1 MTHPIDP
8 STYPDWFRVGDDL
21 NLASIDTRRRHDRDG
36 TRLSKSEGKALHR
49 ENIEALR
56 ELQFKMYAEHERSLL
71 VVLQAID
78 SGGKDGCIR
87 RVFGPLNPQGVRVKA
102 FKKPTKSE
110 LEHDFL
116 WRVHQHT
123 PRSGHIQVF
132 NRSHYEDVLV
142 ARVHQLV
149 EESVWRRRY
158 EHIRNFEA
166 LLADNNTLLVKVLL
180 HISKEEQRERLQARV
195 DDPTRRWKFASADL
209 AERKLWDDY
218 QAAFTDALLA
228 THTDVAPWYVVPADR
243 KWFRNYAV
251 SSILRELL
259 EAQPMEWPEA
269 EDDIDGL
276 VVE

>member
-1 MTHPIDP
+1 MIDP
-8 STYPDWFRVGDDL
+8 STYPEWLRVHDELDL
-21 NLASIDTRRRHDRDG
+21 GSIDTRRRHSAAG
-36 TRLSKSEGKALHR
+36 ERLSKTDGKSLHA
-49 ENIEALR
+49 ENVEALR
-56 ELQFKMYAEHERSLL
+56 ELQFKLFAEHRRSLL

-102 FKKPTKSE
+102 FTKPTERE

-123 PRSGHIQVF
+123 PRKGLIQVF

-142 ARVHQLV
+142 VRVHGLV
-149 EESVWRRRY
+149 DEAVWRRRY
-158 EHIRNFEA
+158 DHIRHFES
-166 LLADNNTLLVKVLL
+166 LLADNDTLVVKFLL

-195 DDPTRRWKFASADL
+195 DDPTRRWKFSSADL
-209 AERKLWDDY
+209 AERKRWDDY
-218 QAAFTDALLA
+218 QAAFHDALVE
-228 THTDVAPWYVVPADR
+228 TSTDVAPWYVIPADR

-251 SSILRELL
+251 STILRELL
-259 EAQPMEWPEA
+259 EAQPMEWPDA

-276 VVE
+276 IVE

>member
-1 MTHPIDP
+1 MIDP
-8 STYPDWFRVGDDL
+8 STYPDWLRVHDELDL
-21 NLASIDTRRRHDRDG
+21 GSIDTRRRHSAADE
-36 TRLSKSEGKALHR
+36 RLSKTDGKSLHA

-56 ELQFKMYAEHERSLL
+56 ELQFKLFAEHRRSLL

-102 FKKPTKSE
+102 FTKPTERE

-123 PRSGHIQVF
+123 PRKGLIQVF

-142 ARVHQLV
+142 VRVHGLV
-149 EESVWRRRY
+149 DEAVWRRRY
-158 EHIRNFEA
+158 DHIRHFES
-166 LLADNNTLLVKVLL
+166 LLADNDTLIVKFLL

-195 DDPTRRWKFASADL
+195 DDPTRRWKFSSADL
-209 AERKLWDDY
+209 AERKRWDEY
-218 QAAFTDALLA
+218 QAAFHDALVE
-228 THTDVAPWYVVPADR
+228 TSTDVAPWYVIPADR

-251 SSILRELL
+251 STILRELL
-259 EAQPMEWPEA
+259 EAQPMEWPDA

>member
-1 MTHPIDP
+1 MIDP
-8 STYPDWFRVGDDL
+8 STYPDWLRVHDELDL
-21 NLASIDTRRRHDRDG
+21 GSIDTRRRHSAADE
-36 TRLSKSEGKALHR
+36 RLSKTDGKSLHA

-56 ELQFKMYAEHERSLL
+56 ELQFKLFAEHRRSLL

-102 FKKPTKSE
+102 FTKPTERE

-123 PRSGHIQVF
+123 PRKGLIQVF

-142 ARVHQLV
+142 VRVHGLV
-149 EESVWRRRY
+149 DEAVWRRRY
-158 EHIRNFEA
+158 DHIRHFES
-166 LLADNNTLLVKVLL
+166 LLADNDTLVVKFLL

-195 DDPTRRWKFASADL
+195 DDPTRRWKFSSADL
-209 AERKLWDDY
+209 AERKRWDEY
-218 QAAFTDALLA
+218 QAAFHDALVE
-228 THTDVAPWYVVPADR
+228 TSTDVAPWYVIPADR

-251 SSILRELL
+251 STILRELL
-259 EAQPMEWPEA
+259 EAQPMEWPDA